1 MIDNL
6 SGKLAR
12 VDKDGL
18 VIMLGSI
25 GIRVSVPER

>member
-12 VDKDGL
+12 VEKDGIVL
-18 VIMLGSI
+18 MLGDI
-25 GIRVSVPER
+25 PNRLDGVTR